1 MIKILF
7 IADIV
12 GEPGRLIL
20 RRVQEYRQKYNPD
33 LIFANAENAAG
44 GNGITPNIVKELLSY
59 GINGM
64 TLGNHAWDR
73 KEVYQIIDDDRIV
86 RPLNYPEGTPGAGY
100 RFFKTISGKEICLMN
115 LLGRVF
121 IANLDCPFRT
131 IEKELEKIKIISD
144 IFIVDF
150 HAEVTSEKIAMG
162 WFLDGRVS
170 AVIGTHTHVVT
181 ADERILPGGTAY
193 ITDAGMTGPFDSV
206 IGIQKEQI
214 IKKFL
219 TQIPIR
225 YEVAR
230 DDIRSNMVYVEIDES
245 TGKATLIKRFEEK
258 Y

>member
-20 RRVQEYRQKYNPD
+20 RRVQEFREKYRPD

-59 GINGM
+59 GINGIS
-64 TLGNHAWDR
+64 LGNHAWDR
-73 KEVYQIIDDDRIV
+73 KEVYQIIDDDRLV
-86 RPLNYPEGTPGAGY
+86 RPLNYPEGTPGSGY
-100 RFFKTISGKEICLMN
+100 RFFKTICGKQVCLLN

-131 IEKELEKIKIISD
+131 VDKELKEIRKITDII
-144 IFIVDF
+144 IVDF

-181 ADERILPGGTAY
+181 ADERILPEGTAY

-206 IGIQKEQI
+206 IGIRKEQI

-219 TQIPIR
+219 TQIPLR

-230 DDIRSNMVYVEIDES
+230 DDIRTNMVYLEIDEK
-245 TGKATLIKRFEEK
+245 TGKSILIKRFEEK